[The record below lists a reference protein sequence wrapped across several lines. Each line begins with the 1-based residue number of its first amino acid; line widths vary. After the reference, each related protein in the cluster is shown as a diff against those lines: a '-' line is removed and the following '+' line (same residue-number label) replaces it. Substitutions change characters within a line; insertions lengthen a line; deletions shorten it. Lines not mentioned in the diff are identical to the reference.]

1 MTTEIVWA
9 DAPPESASGR
19 PKDTW
24 FADNFE
30 KLLSKKPGK
39 WARIL
44 VGPRNEV
51 QAKAATVRGNH
62 SDGFEITTRKDPDN
76 PELTQLWV
84 RAKPKAKV

>member
-9 DAPPESASGR
+9 DAPPEPAQGR

-30 KLLSKKPGK
+30 KPLSKRPGK

-44 VGPRNEV
+44 VGPTNEV
-51 QAKAATVRGNH
+51 QAKAATIRGNH
-62 SDGFEITTRKDPDN
+62 SEGFEITTRKDPDN
-76 PELTQLWV
+76 AGTSQLWV
-84 RAKPKAKV
+84 RAKPKVKA